1 MDNQVIVIIALIV
14 AFLAVVALVEA
25 LYHLWQ
31 AFWQEGHR
39 KIRRRLRD
47 LSAGGG
53 HGKETFNLLRT
64 RELSDDPFINR
75 VLSAIPRIRSLDRLM
90 EQAGSEASVLQL
102 INLQFIFSII
112 SFLLLWLA
120 LGLAWPLAL
129 IAGLLAGFGMPIIYL
144 QTKRVKRQAKF
155 VAQLPDTMEFLA
167 RALRSGNP
175 FTAALHAVA
184 KEMPPPVAD
193 EMAITFDEINYG
205 LEIDEA
211 LYNLKGRVG
220 GADVAYFVTA
230 VLVQRRTGG
239 NLADVL
245 SRIASMMRERNRAS
259 KEVQIQAA
267 EMKLSAYILIGL
279 PFFVAGFLYLFRRE
293 YMATLFEHP
302 LGQIIIFIQLFLI
315 LLGYLVIRRMI
326 NFRI

>member
-1 MDNQVIVIIALIV
+1 MDTQVIVIIASIV
-14 AFLAVVALVEA
+14 AFLAVVALVEGFY
-25 LYHLWQ
+25 LLWR
-31 AFWQEGHR
+31 AFWQEGRR

-53 HGKETFNLLRT
+53 HGKETFDLLRS
-64 RELSDDPFINR
+64 RQLSDDPFTDR
-75 VLSAIPRIRSLDRLM
+75 VLSAIPRIRALDRLM

-102 INLQFIFSII
+102 IILQFFLSII
-112 SFLLLWLA
+112 FYLLLWLA

-129 IAGLLAGFGMPIIYL
+129 MAGLVAGFGLPIVYL
-144 QTKRVKRQAKF
+144 QVKRVKRQTKF
-155 VAQLPDTMEFLA
+155 VAQLPDTMDFLA

-175 FTAALHAVA
+175 FTAALHAAA

-193 EMAITFDEINYG
+193 ELAITFDEINYG

-211 LYNLKGRVG
+211 LYNLKNRVG

-245 SRIASMMRERNRAS
+245 NRIASMMRERNRAS

-267 EMKLSAYILIGL
+267 EMKLSAYILIAL
-279 PFFVAGFLYLFRRE
+279 PFFVAGVLSLFRRE

-302 LGQIIIFIQLFLI
+302 IGQIIIFIQLFLM
-315 LLGYLVIRRMI
+315 LLGYLVIRRLI